1 MKPRSIDHAANEI
14 AARLIDR
21 VWRSYHEPAVTVV
34 LPNGKELGDT
44 SAASIGRIRIR
55 ELKPLLAM
63 LWSRDLAVGDC
74 YASGAIEID
83 GDLLAILDAVH
94 SKLPS
99 WSRWRALRSRLPRV
113 TAPKI
118 EVSSAR
124 RNASLHYE
132 ADTAFYK
139 LWLDESM
146 TYTCAYFEDEHSTLA
161 NAQLAKLDH
170 VCRKLL
176 LKPGER
182 VVEAGSGWGGLA
194 IHMARNYGV
203 SVDCYNVSAQQNH
216 AAKEMAAD
224 AGVADQIQFFTRD
237 YRAID
242 GTYDAFVSVGML
254 EHVGARHY
262 RELGNIIRRAIGTTG
277 RGLIHTIGRDLP
289 LPTNRWIATRIFPDG
304 YAPSLAEALQVF
316 EPNALS
322 VLDVE
327 NLRLHYARTLKLWLE
342 NLRAAEDSIMEENGA
357 EFFRR
362 WELYLASAC
371 AGFRNG
377 WLQLFQLTFA
387 ASQCNAL
394 PMTRAHTL
402 PRDTRD
408 AESGTDRALR
418 IVG

>member
-1 MKPRSIDHAANEI
+1 VKPRFAHRIANRI
-14 AARLIDR
+14 AARLLAR
-21 VWRSYHEPAVTVV
+21 VWRSYDQPAVTIV
-34 LPNGKELGDT
+34 LPNGNELGDT
-44 SAASIGRIRIR
+44 STASIGRIHIR
-55 ELKPLLAM
+55 ALKPLLAM
-63 LWSRDLAVGDC
+63 AWSRDLAVGDG

-83 GDLLAILDAVH
+83 GDLLAILDAIH
-94 SKLPS
+94 TKLPR
-99 WSRWRALRSRLPRV
+99 WSRWQSLRSYMRRSI
-113 TAPKI
+113 APQIK
-118 EVSSAR
+118 VNSAR
-124 RNASLHYE
+124 RNASAHYE
-132 ADTAFYK
+132 ADTTFYK

-146 TYTCAYFEDEHSTLA
+146 TYTCAYFENDDSTLA
-161 NAQLAKLDH
+161 DAQLAKLDH
-170 VCRKLL
+170 VCRKLR

-203 SVDCYNVSAQQNH
+203 SVDCYNVSAQQNDT
-216 AAKEMAAD
+216 AKEMATD

-262 RELGNIIRRAIGTTG
+262 RELGNIIRRTIGTTG

-304 YAPSLAEALQVF
+304 YAPSLAEALHVF

-327 NLRLHYARTLKLWLE
+327 NLRLHYARTLELWLG
-342 NLRAAEDSIMEENGA
+342 NLRAAEDSIIEKNGA

-371 AGFRNG
+371 AGFRKG

-387 ASQCNAL
+387 GSQCNAL

-408 AESGTDRALR
+408 AESGADRALR